1 MGKQEML
8 KGYGEIPETK
18 RPILKTVVLVSG
30 I

>member
-18 RPILKTVVLVSG
+18 RPVLKTVLVSG